1 MVPRIPCELSE
12 LASDNPPI
20 NIKAHSK
27 VRAFC
32 FALIIL
38 LSCVWLR
45 HPIPAISK
53 LAATNRVLRILSTL
67 RPGKNVSDSWP
78 LSRDQT
84 AAT

>member
-1 MVPRIPCELSE
+1 MVPRIPCELSA

-45 HPIPAISK
+45 HP
-53 LAATNRVLRILSTL
+53 N
-67 RPGKNVSDSWP
+67 PGHFQIGGNK
-78 LSRDQT
+78 SRT
-84 AAT
+84 AYTINPSAWQERF